1 MERHLRI
8 RERRVRYLEVGSG
21 KPLVLLHAF
30 PLSADM
36 WRPQL
41 ADVQAGWRVLAPDL
55 RGFGGSPRTRGEGE
69 DIVVDPTEHV
79 DDHARDVFALLDALG
94 IEQAVFAGLSMGG
107 YVAFACHRLAPARV
121 RGLVLADTRAEAD
134 TEEGR
139 VNRSRMLASLEADG
153 LGVVTEAMVPK
164 LLGETSLRTRP
175 ALETAIRALI
185 GTNTVEGVGDAIRCL
200 MSRPHATP
208 QLASIQCPTQ
218 LIVGREDVLTP
229 VALHEEM
236 QRRIAGAA
244 LSVIEGAGHLTN
256 LECPDVFNRTLAR
269 FLASWR

>member
-8 RERRVRYLEVGSG
+8 RERRVRYLEEGRG
-21 KPLVLLHAF
+21 NPLVLLHAF
-30 PLSADM
+30 PLGAAM

-41 ADVQAGWRVLAPDL
+41 ADVPAGWRVLAPDL
-55 RGFGGSPRTRGEGE
+55 RGFAGSPRTRAEGEG
-69 DIVVDPTEHV
+69 VVADPAERM
-79 DDHARDVFALLDALG
+79 DDHALDVFALLDALD
-94 IEQAVFAGLSMGG
+94 IEQAVFAGLSLGG
-107 YVAFACHRLAPARV
+107 YVAFACHRLAPGRV

-139 VNRSRMLASLEADG
+139 ANRRRMLASLETEG
-153 LGVVTEAMVPK
+153 LGAVTEAMVPK
-164 LLGETSLRTRP
+164 LLGETSLRTQP
-175 ALETAIRALI
+175 ALETEVRALI

-200 MSRPHATP
+200 MSRPDATP

-244 LSVIEGAGHLTN
+244 LSVIEGAGHLSN
-256 LECPDVFNRTLAR
+256 LERPDVFNRTLAR